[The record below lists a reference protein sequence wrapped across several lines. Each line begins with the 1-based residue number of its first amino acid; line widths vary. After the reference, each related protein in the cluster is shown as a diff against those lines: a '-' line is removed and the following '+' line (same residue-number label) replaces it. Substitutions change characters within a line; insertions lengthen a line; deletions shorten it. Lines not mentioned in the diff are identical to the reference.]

1 MRLTDII
8 KRANHNL
15 WCNRSRTILT
25 TLAITVGSL
34 TIMLTVGI
42 NAGVNG
48 YIDKQV
54 ESTGGNDI
62 IEVMPK
68 GIADRMSSMM
78 TLGATEVQE
87 YRSNQGQSQQV
98 SLTDRD
104 LAGIKRLKGV
114 KLAKLSDLLYPSYI
128 TRDRDEAKKYKLTVG
143 PLAASSIKLDLAAG
157 RSVRIDGSEAEA
169 ILPDRYLEPLG
180 FSSAKQAI
188 GQVVRVGVPHRL
200 GGQIDEVKIRI
211 VGVQNQ
217 SIVGF
222 GRVFLNDAAG
232 RLIRSAYLTGMPEAL
247 QSQHGLIIIQV
258 KPGYES
264 KEKLAQIKQELTNM
278 GYSSISEDDYISS
291 IKLFFNAI
299 TVILTI
305 FGVIALITASI
316 GIVNTLLMSVQERT
330 REIGLMKAMGL
341 SSGRIFAL
349 FSLEAVSLGFWGGM
363 LAAGLAVVIK
373 QTVNP
378 WAGRNFLSGLPG
390 FNLIELNPLYVGA
403 IVAIVMVVAFLAGTL
418 PAKRATK
425 QDPIQALRYE

>member
-15 WCNRSRTILT
+15 WRNRSRTILT

-104 LAGIKRLKGV
+104 LAGIKRLEGV

-169 ILPDRYLEPLG
+169 ILPDRYLVPLG

-188 GQVVRVGVPHRL
+188 GQVVRMGVPHWL

-232 RLIRSAYLTGMPEAL
+232 RLVRSAYLTGMPEAL
-247 QSQHGLIIIQV
+247 RSQHGLIIIQV

-264 KEKLAQIKQELTNM
+264 KEKLAQIKRELTNM

-403 IVAIVMVVAFLAGTL
+403 IVVIVMVVAFLAGTL

>member
-15 WCNRSRTILT
+15 WHNRSRTILT

-68 GIADRMSSMM
+68 GVADRMSSMM

-87 YRSNQGQSQQV
+87 YRSNQGQNQQV

-104 LAGIKRLKGV
+104 LVGIKRLKGV
-114 KLAKLSDLLYPSYI
+114 KLAKLSDLLYSSYI

-188 GQVVRVGVPHRL
+188 GQMVRVGVPRRL

-232 RLIRSAYLTGMPEAL
+232 RLIRSTYLTGMPEAL

-305 FGVIALITASI
+305 FGVIALVTASI

>member
-15 WCNRSRTILT
+15 WRNRSRTILT

-188 GQVVRVGVPHRL
+188 GQVIRVGVPHRL

-211 VGVQNQ
+211 VGAQNQ

-403 IVAIVMVVAFLAGTL
+403 IVVIVMVVAFLAGTL

>member
-15 WCNRSRTILT
+15 WRNRSRTILT

-180 FSSAKQAI
+180 FSSAKQAT
-188 GQVVRVGVPHRL
+188 GQMVRVGVPHRL
-200 GGQIDEVKIRI
+200 GGQVDEVKIRI

-264 KEKLAQIKQELTNM
+264 KEKLAQIKQELTNT

>member
-15 WCNRSRTILT
+15 WRNRSRTILT

-98 SLTDRD
+98 LLTDRD

-188 GQVVRVGVPHRL
+188 GQVIRVGVPHRL

-403 IVAIVMVVAFLAGTL
+403 IVVIVMVVAFLAGTL

>member
-15 WCNRSRTILT
+15 WRNRSRTILT

-188 GQVVRVGVPHRL
+188 GQMVRVGVPHRL

-232 RLIRSAYLTGMPEAL
+232 QLIRSAYLAGMPEAL

-264 KEKLAQIKQELTNM
+264 KEKLAQIKQGLTNM

-363 LAAGLAVVIK
+363 MAAGLAVVIK

-403 IVAIVMVVAFLAGTL
+403 IVVIVMVVAFLAGTL

>member
-8 KRANHNL
+8 KQANHNL
-15 WCNRSRTILT
+15 WRNRSRTILT

-114 KLAKLSDLLYPSYI
+114 KLAKLSDILYPSYI
-128 TRDRDEAKKYKLTVG
+128 TRDQDEVKKYKLTVG

-188 GQVVRVGVPHRL
+188 GQMVRVGVPHRL
-200 GGQIDEVKIRI
+200 GDQIDEVKIRI

-264 KEKLAQIKQELTNM
+264 KEKLAQIKQELTDM

-403 IVAIVMVVAFLAGTL
+403 IVVIVMVVAFLAGTL

-425 QDPIQALRYE
+425 QDPIPALRYE

>member
-87 YRSNQGQSQQV
+87 YRSNQGRSQQV

-104 LAGIKRLKGV
+104 LAGIERLKGV

-188 GQVVRVGVPHRL
+188 GQMVRVGVPHRL

-232 RLIRSAYLTGMPEAL
+232 RLISSAYLTGMPEAL

-403 IVAIVMVVAFLAGTL
+403 IVVIVMVVAFLAGTL

>member
-15 WCNRSRTILT
+15 WRNRSRTILT

-188 GQVVRVGVPHRL
+188 GQMVRVGVPHRL

-232 RLIRSAYLTGMPEAL
+232 RLISSAYLTGMPEAL

-341 SSGRIFAL
+341 SSGWIFAL

-403 IVAIVMVVAFLAGTL
+403 IVVIVMVVAFLAGTL

>member
-188 GQVVRVGVPHRL
+188 GQMVRVGVPHRL

-222 GRVFLNDAAG
+222 GRVFLNDAAT

-247 QSQHGLIIIQV
+247 RSQHGLIIIQV

-390 FNLIELNPLYVGA
+390 FNLIELNPLYVGV
-403 IVAIVMVVAFLAGTL
+403 IVVIVMVVAFLAGTL

>member
-15 WCNRSRTILT
+15 WHNRSRTILT

-180 FSSAKQAI
+180 FSSAKQAV
-188 GQVVRVGVPHRL
+188 GRTVRVGVPHQL

-222 GRVFLNDAAG
+222 GRVFLNDAAA
-232 RLIRSAYLTGMPEAL
+232 RLVRSAYLTGMPEAL
-247 QSQHGLIIIQV
+247 QGRHGLIIIQV
-258 KPGYES
+258 KPGHES
-264 KEKLAQIKQELTNM
+264 KEKLAQIKQELANM

-403 IVAIVMVVAFLAGTL
+403 IVVIVMVVAFLAGTL
-418 PAKRATK
+418 PARRATK

>member
-15 WCNRSRTILT
+15 WRNRSRTILT

-188 GQVVRVGVPHRL
+188 GQMVRVGVPRRL

-232 RLIRSAYLTGMPEAL
+232 RLIRSTYLTGMPEAL

>member
-15 WCNRSRTILT
+15 WRNRSRTILT

-188 GQVVRVGVPHRL
+188 GQMVRVGVPHRL
-200 GGQIDEVKIRI
+200 GGRIDEVKIRI

-232 RLIRSAYLTGMPEAL
+232 RLVRSAYLTGMPEAL
-247 QSQHGLIIIQV
+247 RSQHGLIIIQV

-264 KEKLAQIKQELTNM
+264 KEKLAQIKQGLTNM

-403 IVAIVMVVAFLAGTL
+403 IVVIVMVVAFLAGTL

>member
-87 YRSNQGQSQQV
+87 YQSNQGQSQQV

-188 GQVVRVGVPHRL
+188 GQMVRVGVPHRL

-232 RLIRSAYLTGMPEAL
+232 QLIRSAYLTGMPEAL

-363 LAAGLAVVIK
+363 LAAGLAAVIK

-390 FNLIELNPLYVGA
+390 FNLIELNPLYVGV
-403 IVAIVMVVAFLAGTL
+403 IVVIVMVVAFLAGTL

>member
-15 WCNRSRTILT
+15 WRNRSRTILT

-114 KLAKLSDLLYPSYI
+114 KLVKLSDLLYPSYI

-188 GQVVRVGVPHRL
+188 GQMVRVGVPHRL

-247 QSQHGLIIIQV
+247 RSQHGLIIIQV

-264 KEKLAQIKQELTNM
+264 KEKLAQIKQELTDM

>member
-15 WCNRSRTILT
+15 WRNRSRTILT

-403 IVAIVMVVAFLAGTL
+403 IVVIVMVVAFLAGTL

>member
-15 WCNRSRTILT
+15 WRNRSRTILT
-25 TLAITVGSL
+25 TLATTVGSL

-200 GGQIDEVKIRI
+200 GSQIDEVKIRI
-211 VGVQNQ
+211 AGVQNQ

-232 RLIRSAYLTGMPEAL
+232 RLIRSVYLTGMPEAL
-247 QSQHGLIIIQV
+247 RSQHGLIIIQV

-403 IVAIVMVVAFLAGTL
+403 IVVIVMVVAFLAGTL

>member
-15 WCNRSRTILT
+15 WRNRSRTILT

-104 LAGIKRLKGV
+104 LAGIKRLEGV

-188 GQVVRVGVPHRL
+188 GQMVRVGVPHRL

-247 QSQHGLIIIQV
+247 RSQHGLIIIQV

-403 IVAIVMVVAFLAGTL
+403 IVVIVMVVAFLAGTL

>member
-15 WCNRSRTILT
+15 WLNRSRTILT

-180 FSSAKQAI
+180 FSSAKQAV
-188 GQVVRVGVPHRL
+188 GRTVRVGVSHRL

-232 RLIRSAYLTGMPEAL
+232 RLIRSAYLTGMPGAL

-390 FNLIELNPLYVGA
+390 FNLIELNPLYVGV
-403 IVAIVMVVAFLAGTL
+403 IVVIVMVVAFLAGTL

>member
-8 KRANHNL
+8 KQANHNL

-180 FSSAKQAI
+180 FSSAKQAV
-188 GQVVRVGVPHRL
+188 GQMVRVGVPHRL

-232 RLIRSAYLTGMPEAL
+232 RLVRSTYLTGMPEAL

-305 FGVIALITASI
+305 FGVIALVTASI

-403 IVAIVMVVAFLAGTL
+403 IVVIVMVVAFLAGTL

>member
-128 TRDRDEAKKYKLTVG
+128 TRDQDGVKKYKLTVG

-188 GQVVRVGVPHRL
+188 GQMVRVGVPHRL

-232 RLIRSAYLTGMPEAL
+232 RLIRSAYLTGMPGAL

-403 IVAIVMVVAFLAGTL
+403 IVVIVMVVAFLAGTL

>member
-15 WCNRSRTILT
+15 WRNRSRTILT

-104 LAGIKRLKGV
+104 LAGIKRLEGV

-232 RLIRSAYLTGMPEAL
+232 RLVRSAYLTGMPEAL
-247 QSQHGLIIIQV
+247 RSQHGLIIIQV

-264 KEKLAQIKQELTNM
+264 KEKLAQIKQGLTNM

-363 LAAGLAVVIK
+363 MAAGLAVVIK

-403 IVAIVMVVAFLAGTL
+403 IVVIVMVVAFLAGTL

>member
-15 WCNRSRTILT
+15 WRNRSRTILT

-54 ESTGGNDI
+54 KSTGGNDI

-87 YRSNQGQSQQV
+87 YRSDQEQSQQV
-98 SLTDRD
+98 SLTARD
-104 LAGIKRLKGV
+104 LARIRRLKGV
-114 KLAKLSDLLYPSYI
+114 KLAKLSDILYPSYI
-128 TRDRDEAKKYKLTVG
+128 TRDQDEVKKYKLTVG

-157 RSVRIDGSEAEA
+157 RSVRIDGLEAEA

-188 GQVVRVGVPHRL
+188 GQMVRVGVPHRL

-232 RLIRSAYLTGMPEAL
+232 RLISSAYLTGMPEAL
-247 QSQHGLIIIQV
+247 RSQHGLIIIQV

-403 IVAIVMVVAFLAGTL
+403 IVAIVMAVAFLAGTL

>member
-87 YRSNQGQSQQV
+87 YQSNQGQSQQV

-247 QSQHGLIIIQV
+247 RSQHGLIIIQV

-264 KEKLAQIKQELTNM
+264 KEKLAQIKQELTDM

-403 IVAIVMVVAFLAGTL
+403 IVVIVMVVAFLAGTL

>member
-15 WCNRSRTILT
+15 WRNRSRTILT

-104 LAGIKRLKGV
+104 LAGIKRLEGV

-128 TRDRDEAKKYKLTVG
+128 TRDRGEAKKYKLTVG

-232 RLIRSAYLTGMPEAL
+232 RLVRSAYLTGMPEAL

-390 FNLIELNPLYVGA
+390 FNLIELNPLYVGT

>member
-8 KRANHNL
+8 KQANHNL
-15 WCNRSRTILT
+15 WRNRSRTILT

-169 ILPDRYLEPLG
+169 ILPDRYLGPLG

-258 KPGYES
+258 KPGHES

-403 IVAIVMVVAFLAGTL
+403 IVVIVMVVAFLAGTL

>member
-15 WCNRSRTILT
+15 WHNRSRTILT

-128 TRDRDEAKKYKLTVG
+128 ARDRDEAKKYKLTVG

-211 VGVQNQ
+211 AGVQNQ

-232 RLIRSAYLTGMPEAL
+232 RLIRSVYLTGMPEAL
-247 QSQHGLIIIQV
+247 RSQHGLIIIQV

-403 IVAIVMVVAFLAGTL
+403 IVVIVMVVAFLAGTL

>member
-15 WCNRSRTILT
+15 WRNRSRTILT

-48 YIDKQV
+48 FIDKQV
-54 ESTGGNDI
+54 KSTGGNDI

-87 YRSNQGQSQQV
+87 YRSDQEQSQQV
-98 SLTDRD
+98 SLTDHD
-104 LAGIKRLKGV
+104 LARIRRLKGV
-114 KLAKLSDLLYPSYI
+114 KLAKLSDILYPSYI
-128 TRDRDEAKKYKLTVG
+128 TRDRGEAKKYKLTVG

-188 GQVVRVGVPHRL
+188 GQMVRVGVPHRL
-200 GGQIDEVKIRI
+200 GDQIDEVKIRI

-232 RLIRSAYLTGMPEAL
+232 RLIRSTYLTGMPEAL

-264 KEKLAQIKQELTNM
+264 KEKLAQIKQELTSM

-378 WAGRNFLSGLPG
+378 WAGHNFLSGLPG

>member
-8 KRANHNL
+8 KQANHNL
-15 WCNRSRTILT
+15 WRNRSRTILT

-180 FSSAKQAI
+180 FSSAKQAV
-188 GQVVRVGVPHRL
+188 GRTVRVGVPHRL

-211 VGVQNQ
+211 AGVQNQ

-232 RLIRSAYLTGMPEAL
+232 RLIRSVYLTGMPEAL
-247 QSQHGLIIIQV
+247 RSQHGLIIIQV

-403 IVAIVMVVAFLAGTL
+403 IVVIVMVVAFLAGTL

>member
-188 GQVVRVGVPHRL
+188 GQMVRVGVPHRL
-200 GGQIDEVKIRI
+200 GDQIDEVKIRI

-232 RLIRSAYLTGMPEAL
+232 RLISSAYLTGMPEAL

-264 KEKLAQIKQELTNM
+264 KEKLAQIKQELANM

-363 LAAGLAVVIK
+363 LAAGLAVAIK

-390 FNLIELNPLYVGA
+390 FNLIELDPLYVGA
-403 IVAIVMVVAFLAGTL
+403 IVMIVMVVAFLAGTL

>member
-15 WCNRSRTILT
+15 WRNRSRTILT

-188 GQVVRVGVPHRL
+188 GHMVRVGVPHRL

-258 KPGYES
+258 KPSYES

>member
-54 ESTGGNDI
+54 KSTGGNDI

-87 YRSNQGQSQQV
+87 YRSNQGQNQQV

-188 GQVVRVGVPHRL
+188 GQMVRVGVPHRL

-232 RLIRSAYLTGMPEAL
+232 QLIRSAYLTGMPEAL
-247 QSQHGLIIIQV
+247 RSQHGLIIIQV

-278 GYSSISEDDYISS
+278 GYSSISEDDYVSS

-403 IVAIVMVVAFLAGTL
+403 IVVIVMVVAFLAGTL

>member
-15 WCNRSRTILT
+15 WRNRSRTILT

-403 IVAIVMVVAFLAGTL
+403 IVMIVMVVAFLAGTL

>member
-8 KRANHNL
+8 KQANHNL
-15 WCNRSRTILT
+15 WRNRSRTILT

-188 GQVVRVGVPHRL
+188 GHMVRVGVPHRL

>member
-15 WCNRSRTILT
+15 WHNRSRTILT

-68 GIADRMSSMM
+68 GVADRMSSMM

-87 YRSNQGQSQQV
+87 YRSNQGQNQQV

-104 LAGIKRLKGV
+104 LVGIKRLKGV
-114 KLAKLSDLLYPSYI
+114 KLAKLSDLLYSSYI

-188 GQVVRVGVPHRL
+188 GQMVRVGVPHRL
-200 GGQIDEVKIRI
+200 GDQIDEVKIRI

-232 RLIRSAYLTGMPEAL
+232 RLISSAYLTGMPEAL

-264 KEKLAQIKQELTNM
+264 KEKLAQIKQELTDM

-378 WAGRNFLSGLPG
+378 WAGHNFLSGLPG

-403 IVAIVMVVAFLAGTL
+403 IVVIVMVVAFLAGTL

>member
-15 WCNRSRTILT
+15 WRNRSRTILT

-87 YRSNQGQSQQV
+87 YQSNQRQSQQV

-104 LAGIKRLKGV
+104 LAEIKRLKGV

-188 GQVVRVGVPHRL
+188 GQMVRVGVPHRL

-232 RLIRSAYLTGMPEAL
+232 QLIRSAYLAGMPEAL

-264 KEKLAQIKQELTNM
+264 KEKLAQIKQELANM

>member
-143 PLAASSIKLDLAAG
+143 PLAASSIKLDLVAG

-188 GQVVRVGVPHRL
+188 GQMVRVGVPHRL
-200 GGQIDEVKIRI
+200 GDQIDEVKIRI

-403 IVAIVMVVAFLAGTL
+403 IVVIVMVVAFLAGTL

>member
-169 ILPDRYLEPLG
+169 ILPDRYLESLG

-188 GQVVRVGVPHRL
+188 GQMVRVGVPHRL
-200 GGQIDEVKIRI
+200 GDQIDEVKIRI

-232 RLIRSAYLTGMPEAL
+232 RLISSAYLTGMPEAL

-403 IVAIVMVVAFLAGTL
+403 IVVIVMMVAFLAGTL

>member
-15 WCNRSRTILT
+15 WRNRSRTILT

-258 KPGYES
+258 RPGYES

-403 IVAIVMVVAFLAGTL
+403 IVMIVMVVAFLAGTL

>member
-15 WCNRSRTILT
+15 WRNRSRTILT

-188 GQVVRVGVPHRL
+188 GQMVRVGVPHRL

-232 RLIRSAYLTGMPEAL
+232 RLISSAYLTGMPEAL